1 MQYRNVRKQLSIDLA
16 FIGTSVGFVVISSEI
31 GFNSAPGLFDAD
43 ASLYL
48 PGYAYPIVKK
58 DPKSRV
64 R

>member
-1 MQYRNVRKQLSIDLA
+1 MDLA

-43 ASLYL
+43 ASIYL